1 MIIFSWHRN
10 CFPIKVSEILLCT
23 NNPILTKSLY
33 GILRD
38 DGYSVEVAAYP
49 SEAVQMVLKKEYDA
63 MIIDSEPFG
72 LSVDDAIKIIKTILP
87 DIFVILLGY
96 DKLETDALSID
107 APIDLGEFKKIVR
120 SMNPMSKSQIH

>member
-1 MIIFSWHRN
+1 M
-10 CFPIKVSEILLCT
+10 
-23 NNPILTKSLY
+23 TKSLY

-38 DGYSVEVAAYP
+38 DGYSVEVASYP
-49 SEAVQMVLKKEYDA
+49 SEAVQMVLKKEYNA

-87 DIFVILLGY
+87 DILVILLGY